1 MATAN
6 EKLQDE
12 AITHALYLQ
21 GFTKG
26 TTTKVLNLLKR
37 THNNLVQQLGVAL
50 ERLPQGEYNVAR
62 IDALLTSIN
71 GLIRSAYGEVS
82 TELDNQLRGL
92 ATYET
97 GYQTQLFQSVL
108 PEQVAFIAVTGEQ
121 AYAVAMARPFQ
132 GKLLSNWMENLDTD
146 LRVKVRDAVRMG
158 ILEGQTTN
166 EIVRKIRGT
175 KALNYAD
182 GLLDINRRNAE
193 TIVRTAIA
201 HTAAYGRDL
210 TYEAN
215 DDVIKARIW
224 DSTLDSSTTPI
235 CQVRDRKQYT
245 AVTKKPIGHNLPYL
259 GGPGRAH
266 MGCRSTEI
274 PALKSWREMGLDIDD
289 IPESTRS
296 SLDGQIPAETNYAQW
311 LKGKDAKFQDEVLGK
326 TRGELFRTGK
336 ITLDRFYAKD
346 GRTYTLEQLRERD
359 ASAFKQAGL

>member
-1 MATAN
+1 MTAN

-21 GFTKG
+21 GYTKG
-26 TTTKVLNLLKR
+26 TATKVLNLLKR
-37 THNNLVQQLGVAL
+37 THNDLVQQLGVAL

-97 GYQTQLFQSVL
+97 SYQTQLFQSVL
-108 PEQVAFIAVTGEQ
+108 PEQIAFVAVTGQQ
-121 AYAVAMARPFQ
+121 AYATAMSRPFS
-132 GKLLSNWMENLDTD
+132 GRLLKDWMEGLDTD

-201 HTAAYGRDL
+201 HTAAYARDL

-215 DDVIKARIW
+215 DDVIKAIKW
-224 DSTLDSSTTPI
+224 ISTLDSRTTPI
-235 CQVRDRKQYT
+235 CQVRDNLLYT
-245 AVTKKPIGHNLPYL
+245 PTTHKPIGHSLPWL
-259 GGPGRAH
+259 GGAGRAH
-266 MGCRSTEI
+266 MGCRSSSV
-274 PALKSWREMGLDIDD
+274 AVLKSWRSMGLDIDE

-296 SLDGQIPAETNYAQW
+296 SLDGQTPADTTYAQF

-346 GRTYTLEQLRERD
+346 GRTYTLDQLRERD